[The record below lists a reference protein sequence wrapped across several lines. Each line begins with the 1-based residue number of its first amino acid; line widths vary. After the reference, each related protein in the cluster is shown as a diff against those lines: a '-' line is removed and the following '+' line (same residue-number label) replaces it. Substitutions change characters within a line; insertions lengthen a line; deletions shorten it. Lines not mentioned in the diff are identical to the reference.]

1 MGLEEY
7 GFIRD
12 VTALLIVGLPTAAG
26 FALWR
31 VFVTNRSETQQ
42 LISLGLNDRNEV
54 RRPGA
59 FPRTLVRLIATLI
72 SFVAVY
78 LLGPDNLETF
88 LAELMKD
95 AEFFVWFGRY
105 VVFN

>member
-12 VTALLIVGLPTAAG
+12 VTALLVVGLPAAAG

-31 VFVTNRSETQQ
+31 VFVTNRSEAHQ
-42 LISLGLNDRNEV
+42 LISLEINTSNGV
-54 RRPGA
+54 
-59 FPRTLVRLIATLI
+59 FKPRAIPRAIVRLSATLI
-72 SFVAVY
+72 WFIAVCS
-78 LLGPDNLETF
+78 LGPDNLETF
-88 LAELMKD
+88 LAELLKD
-95 AEFFVWFGRY
+95 AEFLVWFGRY